1 MAKKP
6 AGKKPAENTSP
17 QRDAPNAGPKTPP
30 RERIVDALMTL
41 AAREPW
47 ERITLPMIAREAD
60 VTLGELREAF
70 PSKGAILGGFAKRID
85 RIVLDG
91 TGEDMLGEPARE
103 RVLDV
108 MLRRLDAL
116 QPYKAAVA
124 EISKAARRDP
134 LMLAALNQLALN
146 SWRYMLAAADID
158 TEDSLGLVKVQG
170 AAVVFARTLDVWFDD
185 DSADMA
191 VTMAKLDKELGQGEK
206 IMGRL
211 EDLNRLTAPFRG
223 FFRAAMERAAE
234 RRERRRP
241 PRGLDEEIAA

>member
-6 AGKKPAENTSP
+6 NADIPKADPTKAEPTRAAP
-17 QRDAPNAGPKTPP
+17 RD
-30 RERIVDALMTL
+30 RIVDALMAL
-41 AAREPW
+41 AAEDAW
-47 ERITLPMIAREAD
+47 DRITLPQVARAAD
-60 VTLGELREAF
+60 VTLGELRDAF

-108 MLRRLDAL
+108 MMRRLDAL
-116 QPYKAAVA
+116 APYKEALKA
-124 EISKAARRDP
+124 ISKHARRDP

-158 TEDSLGLVKVQG
+158 TEDSLGLVKTQG
-170 AAVVFARTLDVWFDD
+170 AALVFARTLDVWFED
-185 DSADMA
+185 DSPDMA
-191 VTMAKLDKELGQGEK
+191 RTMARLDKELGNGEK
-206 IMGRL
+206 IMGRI

-223 FFRAAMERAAE
+223 FLRAAMERRPRRGMDEAA
-234 RRERRRP
+234 
-241 PRGLDEEIAA
+241 

>member
-1 MAKKP
+1 MVKKP
-6 AGKKPAENTSP
+6 AA
-17 QRDAPNAGPKTPP
+17 DAQKAPP
-30 RERIVDALMTL
+30 RDRIVDALMSL
-41 AAREPW
+41 AAEEAW
-47 ERITLPMIAREAD
+47 DRITLPQIARAAD
-60 VTLGELREAF
+60 VTLGELRDAF
-70 PSKGAILGGFAKRID
+70 PSKGAILGGFARRID

-108 MLRRLDAL
+108 MMRRLDAL
-116 QPYKAAVA
+116 APYKAALR

-158 TEDSLGLVKVQG
+158 TEDSLGLVKTQG
-170 AAVVFARTLDVWFDD
+170 AAVVFARTLDVWFED
-185 DSADMA
+185 DSTDMGR
-191 VTMAKLDKELGQGEK
+191 TMAKLDKELGNGER

-223 FFRAAMERAAE
+223 FFRAAMERRPRPRRDDMNEAA
-234 RRERRRP
+234 
-241 PRGLDEEIAA
+241 